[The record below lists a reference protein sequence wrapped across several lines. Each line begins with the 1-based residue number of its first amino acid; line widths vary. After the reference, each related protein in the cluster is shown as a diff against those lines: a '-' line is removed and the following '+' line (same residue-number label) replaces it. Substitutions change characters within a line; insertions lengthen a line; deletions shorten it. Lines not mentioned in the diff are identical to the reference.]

1 MGPAD
6 RPVASLVSGLS
17 VVALGD
23 FIDLCEVLVRGVHR
37 HRVQGQHADVL
48 QPGR

>member
-6 RPVASLVSGLS
+6 RPVASLVSGLAVARS
-17 VVALGD
+17 VIL
-23 FIDLCEVLVRGVHR
+23 FDLCEVLVRSVHR
-37 HRVQGQHADVL
+37 DRVQGQHADVL